1 MSIYPDIIRKTV
13 KDIMDEP
20 KEVKIRCKGYIPKEL
35 INGDWI
41 DLKTAEA
48 VTFKKGEY
56 KEISLGIAMEIPEG
70 YEAIVAPRSSTY
82 KKYGIIMVNSIGII
96 DESYNGDGDIWR
108 YPALAIRDTEIP
120 EGTRIAQF
128 RLLNHQPFI
137 KFKLVD
143 SLDNEDR
150 GGIGS
155 TGDK

>member
-1 MSIYPDIIRKTV
+1 MIYPDKIRETV
-13 KDIMDEP
+13 KAIINEP

-41 DLKTAEA
+41 DLKTAEE
-48 VTFKKGEY
+48 VTLKQGEY
-56 KEISLGIAMEIPEG
+56 KEISLGIAMEIPAG
-70 YEAIVAPRSSTY
+70 YEAIVAPRSSTF
-82 KKYGIIMVNSIGII
+82 KKYGIIMVNNIGII

-108 YPALAIRDTEIP
+108 YPALALRDTEIP

-128 RLLNHQPFI
+128 RLISHQPFI

-143 SLDNEDR
+143 TLGNDDR

-155 TGDK
+155 TGN

>member
-48 VTFKKGEY
+48 VTLKKGEY
-56 KEISLGIAMEIPEG
+56 KEISLGIAMEIPGG

-137 KFKLVD
+137 NFKLVD
-143 SLDNEDR
+143 SLNNEDR

>member
-1 MSIYPDIIRKTV
+1 MIYPDKIRETV
-13 KDIMDEP
+13 KAIINEP

-48 VTFKKGEY
+48 VTLKQGEY
-56 KEISLGIAMEIPEG
+56 KEISLGIAMEIPAG
-70 YEAIVAPRSSTY
+70 YEAIVAPRSSTF

-108 YPALAIRDTEIP
+108 YPALALRETEIP

-128 RLLNHQPFI
+128 RLISHQPFI
-137 KFKLVD
+137 KFQLVD
-143 SLDNEDR
+143 TLGNDNR

-155 TGDK
+155 TGN